1 MPKFSIKIIFFI
13 VCGIAG
19 IKFFNK
25 IASNRDETNIFQA
38 LERQKHRG
46 PDNTNVKSQGNTIFG
61 HNRLSII
68 DTNDRSNQPFIDET
82 QRYCLV
88 FNGEIYNFHELKNE
102 LLAKNY
108 QFKTASDTEVLF
120 FLLIEYKVAAL
131 EKLRGCFAF
140 SFYDKQED
148 FMLLARDRMGI
159 NPLLYSFD
167 ENQFVFGSELF
178 VFEDLIPNKTISDEA
193 LNFYFQYTYIPAP
206 HTIFEEV
213 KKLEPGHFIEINKDK
228 INIQSF
234 WDPKADSQYT
244 DSYENAKVELKKKV
258 EFAVISQL
266 EADVPI
272 GTFLSGGVDSSI
284 VSAIASTQKNDL
296 HTFSVSFGDQQAYD
310 ESQYALKVAKHI
322 ESKHHVIRLTEK
334 DFKENFQSI
343 LDSFDEPFAD
353 SSAIAMWFLAKET
366 SKHLKVALSGDGADE
381 LFAGYNKHLAF
392 QKSKEISALKKSS
405 LRAAEKVLTPLLLK
419 TKPKKIH
426 KLSKFNL
433 LNELAWPENY
443 WFLASNIGEEAKNL
457 LLKNSFK
464 TKKCYQTEGASLSD
478 FLWMDQKFILPNDML
493 KKVDLMSMR
502 HSLEVRTPFMDK
514 DLVKFA
520 NSLPQKWKL
529 NGSTA
534 KFILK
539 ETFKDLIPGEIFSR
553 SKQGFEVPLNAWIKN
568 SWSEL
573 IPEIWFEE
581 NYIQEQGIFNY
592 SAIRSMKKHF
602 FSNIGTSN
610 QELWAYFVFQNW
622 FQKFKKNA

>member
-1 MPKFSIKIIFFI
+1 M
-13 VCGIAG
+13 
-19 IKFFNK
+19 
-25 IASNRDETNIFQA
+25 FQA

-46 PDNTNVKSQGNTIFG
+46 PDNTNVKIQGNALFG

-68 DTNDRSNQPFIDET
+68 DTNDRSNQPFMDET
-82 QRYCLV
+82 ERYCLV

-108 QFKTASDTEVLF
+108 QFKTSSDTEVLF

-148 FMLLARDRMGI
+148 YMLLARDRMGI

-167 ENQFVFGSELF
+167 ENQFVYGSELF
-178 VFEDLIPNKTISDEA
+178 VFDDLISKKTISNEA
-193 LNFYFQYTYIPAP
+193 LNYYFQYTYIPAP

-213 KKLEPGHFIEINKDK
+213 KKLEPGHFIEIHKDK

-234 WDPKADSQYT
+234 WDPKADLEYT
-244 DSYENAKVELKKKV
+244 DSYANAKVELKKKV

-353 SSAIAMWFLAKET
+353 SSAIAMWFLAQET
-366 SKHLKVALSGDGADE
+366 SKHLKVSLSGDGADE
-381 LFAGYNKHLAF
+381 LFAGYNKHVAF
-392 QKSKEISALKKSS
+392 QKSREISALKKSS
-405 LRAAEKVLTPLLLK
+405 FKATEKVLSPLLLK
-419 TKPKKIH
+419 IKPKKIH
-426 KLSKFNL
+426 KLKKFNL

-464 TKKCYQTEGASLSD
+464 TKYCYQTKDSSLTD
-478 FLWMDQKFILPNDML
+478 FLWLDQKFILPNDML

-520 NSLPQKWKL
+520 NSLPEKWKL
-529 NGSTA
+529 NGSKT

-539 ETFKDLIPGEIFSR
+539 ETFKDLLPEEIFNR

-568 SWSEL
+568 SWNEL
-573 IPEIWFEE
+573 IPDFWFEE

-592 SAIRSMKKHF
+592 SAIISLKKHF

-610 QELWAYFVFQNW
+610 QEMWAYFVFQNW
-622 FQKFKKNA
+622 FQKLKKNA